1 MLGGEDARDTG
12 RSFVCFLPG
21 RRAGG
26 DGDALSFCR
35 IAVMFEEADVTG
47 RPSWRCALPLA
58 EGRGQVVTLPGDARR
73 RMGRGFLA
81 ASRRA

>member
-1 MLGGEDARDTG
+1 MLAGKTPGIRAG
-12 RSFVCFLPG
+12 AVSAFLPG

-47 RPSWRCALPLA
+47 RPSWRCTLPLA

-73 RMGRGFLA
+73 RMGRGLLA